1 MTATARARL
10 SHPVFAALYP
20 RMARGME
27 AGPIGTTRRTL
38 LAAAR
43 GVVVDLGSGVGL
55 NMPHLGPEV
64 TTVQA
69 VEPDPHMVR
78 RLTPNLP
85 PGAVVH
91 QVGAETL
98 PLPDASVDTVLATLT
113 LCTVQD
119 LAAAVR
125 EIRRVLRPDGQVLVL
140 EHVLSTDLGVAV
152 WQHRMRLPWRW
163 FGAGCN
169 PTRGHRSGVRLG
181 RFRRRRP
188 APDGRP
194 RAADNPRVDH
204 RDPARARGDTLIAT
218 QSTARAWAIAA
229 VSARDATA
237 PFPSP
242 FSKSSPS
249 TAIELV
255 MCAMH
260 TTSRVRAAA

>member
-169 PTRGHRSGVRLG
+169 PTRDTAAAFASVGFDVAGL
-181 RFRRRRP
+181 RRMDVPGPPITREWITGTLP
-188 APDGRP
+188 AP
-194 RAADNPRVDH
+194 AATP
-204 RDPARARGDTLIAT
+204 
-218 QSTARAWAIAA
+218 
-229 VSARDATA
+229 
-237 PFPSP
+237 
-242 FSKSSPS
+242 
-249 TAIELV
+249 
-255 MCAMH
+255 
-260 TTSRVRAAA
+260 

>member
-1 MTATARARL
+1 MTPPAGPRV
-10 SHPVFAALYP
+10 SHPVFAAFYP

-27 AGPIGTTRRTL
+27 AGPIGSTRRAL

-43 GVVVDLGSGVGL
+43 GVVVDLGAGVGL
-55 NMPHLGPEV
+55 NLPHLGPDV
-64 TTVQA
+64 SAVHA

-119 LAAAVR
+119 PAAAVR

-140 EHVLSTDLGVAV
+140 EHVLATDPGLAA

-169 PTRGHRSGVRLG
+169 PTRDTTAAFAAAGFDVAGLQRIDVPGLPMTREWVTGVL
-181 RFRRRRP
+181 P
-188 APDGRP
+188 AP
-194 RAADNPRVDH
+194 V
-204 RDPARARGDTLIAT
+204 
-218 QSTARAWAIAA
+218 AA
-229 VSARDATA
+229 V
-237 PFPSP
+237 
-242 FSKSSPS
+242 
-249 TAIELV
+249 
-255 MCAMH
+255 
-260 TTSRVRAAA
+260 